1 MKYLLQTN
9 PYHKKK
15 NLTSTSH
22 YNKPIIRLFTFLMLE
37 TAFHK
42 FRTFLLI
49 TFNFIPQFFSNFFQT
64 VRNHKAH
71 LPKMFLSMKIIA
83 VVHYKQENSYLG
95 KVGSEN

>member
-9 PYHKKK
+9 PHHKKK

-22 YNKPIIRLFTFLMLE
+22 YNKPIIGLFAFVMLE

-42 FRTFLLI
+42 FRAFLLI
-49 TFNFIPQFFSNFFQT
+49 TFNYIAQFFSNFFQT

-71 LPKMFLSMKIIA
+71 LPKMFLSIKIIA
-83 VVHYKQENSYLG
+83 VVYHKQENSYLEN
-95 KVGSEN
+95 VGSEN